1 MESDDIHLVKAAFLK
16 QFIIAMDRNGVSSEL
31 YLKKVGLPD
40 TELEPESLLPVKPF
54 YQLIN
59 IIAVNENIPDFG
71 SQVALTTPWHKV
83 PPLIPLIQNSKDLK
97 SLLNTFCDV
106 ASNQSSSVIFALR
119 DEGSHYSFSY
129 TNTLLYKGDVQMELY
144 RITSMIQLV
153 HLATGAQWRPDA
165 IRLNMPMYDAIKASP
180 LITKSIIYF
189 SQAESAISIPTD
201 LLKLPVHLDNP
212 DKIKIDMK
220 QENLDIQFANSI
232 RQIMNAYVY
241 NHHCTIDEIAKI
253 AGISVRTLQRRLKQY
268 NLNFND
274 LLNQAKFI
282 TAKEK
287 LNDTEI
293 HINEIAKKLGYSD
306 AANFSRAFH
315 RWAGVSPSEYR
326 EQ

>member
-129 TNTLLYKGDVQMELY
+129 TNTLFYKGDVQMEL
-144 RITSMIQLV
+144 
-153 HLATGAQWRPDA
+153 
-165 IRLNMPMYDAIKASP
+165 
-180 LITKSIIYF
+180 
-189 SQAESAISIPTD
+189 
-201 LLKLPVHLDNP
+201 
-212 DKIKIDMK
+212 
-220 QENLDIQFANSI
+220 
-232 RQIMNAYVY
+232 
-241 NHHCTIDEIAKI
+241 
-253 AGISVRTLQRRLKQY
+253 
-268 NLNFND
+268 
-274 LLNQAKFI
+274 
-282 TAKEK
+282 
-287 LNDTEI
+287 
-293 HINEIAKKLGYSD
+293 
-306 AANFSRAFH
+306 
-315 RWAGVSPSEYR
+315 
-326 EQ
+326 